1 MKIFQK
7 WSIHFHRF
15 KNRENET
22 RFCSLVTEQKQEVV
36 MVWSQFN
43 IFKQTPLDLA
53 DGWTWGGDRGTQS
66 SCTAFFT
73 WLRPNLPPSQP
84 NVSKCTYL
92 GLSIGTT
99 CLRPHTLGAACT
111 TSRQGHRAAGF
122 CAQVS
127 SCRHLPAWTR
137 LSKSD
142 VCPELPGLLPGG
154 SSLME
159 TLMLVISSKSCVKT
173 TLSSCDPDF
182 VRSQRFTFCYTLWKA
197 VAVKSTFS
205 FLSFIFFHYPLIFGL
220 PLAQTCFSSYG
231 KIYFLLEYYL
241 ILSLPIILW
250 SILTHDLMA
259 WKIAF

>member
-1 MKIFQK
+1 MGE
-7 WSIHFHRF
+7 RG
-15 KNRENET
+15 EET
-22 RFCSLVTEQKQEVV
+22 GEPSQAALLSLHDFVPT
-36 MVWSQFN
+36 S
-43 IFKQTPLDLA
+43 
-53 DGWTWGGDRGTQS
+53 
-66 SCTAFFT
+66 
-73 WLRPNLPPSQP
+73 PPPQP

-127 SCRHLPAWTR
+127 LCRHLPAWTR

-159 TLMLVISSKSCVKT
+159 TLMPVISSKSCVKT

-205 FLSFIFFHYPLIFGL
+205 FLSFIFF
-220 PLAQTCFSSYG
+220 
-231 KIYFLLEYYL
+231 
-241 ILSLPIILW
+241 IILLFLVCLW
-250 SILTHDLMA
+250 RKPGFLHMVKSTSC
-259 WKIAF
+259 